1 MTLQVTRYARF
12 QRRVG
17 THLSQ
22 ALVGSWRRRSGG
34 LLSLLF
40 GFIVGSNVTM
50 YWFQKSGQQRPFA
63 VLMVVLVLEM
73 QVRLRS
79 RVRIDQWPLSWLA
92 LDNLRIGTVYAVV
105 FEAFKLG
112 S

>member
-22 ALVGSWRRRSGG
+22 ALVGSWRRRSVG

-63 VLMVVLVLEM
+63 VLMVVLV
-73 QVRLRS
+73 
-79 RVRIDQWPLSWLA
+79 RIDQWPLSWLA

>member
-1 MTLQVTRYARF
+1 MTLYVTRFDRL

-17 THLSQ
+17 AHLSQ
-22 ALVGSWRRRSGG
+22 ALIGPWRRRSVG

-63 VLMVVLVLEM
+63 VFVMVLVLEIL
-73 QVRLRS
+73 VRLRS
-79 RVRIDQWPLSWLA
+79 RVRINQWPLGWLA
-92 LDNLRIGTVYAVV
+92 LDNFRIGTVYAVV